1 MFDFGFTEML
11 LIGAVALLVL
21 GPERLPKAAR
31 ALGEWVGRMQRYVN
45 DVKSDINREIEL
57 TELRKFHDDVKGAAS
72 SFENTIRGEVASVE
86 SSFTDPFALPAAG
99 DSAGGGA
106 APDYEARAALA
117 GVRPSYVPRPDPERI
132 ALGAVPPAPP
142 AERPDP
148 SGAA

>member
-1 MFDFGFTEML
+1 MFDLGFTEML
-11 LIGAVALLVL
+11 LIAAVALLVL

-57 TELRKFHDDVKGAAS
+57 SELRKFHDDVKGAAS
-72 SFENTIRGEVASVE
+72 SFENTIRSEVASVE
-86 SSFTDPFALPAAG
+86 SSFTDPFALPPAA
-99 DSAGGGA
+99 SGGGA

-117 GVRPSYVPRPDPERI
+117 CVRPSYVPRPDPERI
-132 ALGAVPPAPP
+132 ALGAAPP
-142 AERPDP
+142 AERPDR